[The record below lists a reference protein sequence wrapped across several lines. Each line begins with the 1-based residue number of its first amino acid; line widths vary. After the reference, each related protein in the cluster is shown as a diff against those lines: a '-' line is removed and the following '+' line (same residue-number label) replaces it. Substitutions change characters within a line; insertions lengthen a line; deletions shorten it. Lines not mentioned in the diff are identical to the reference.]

1 MLRPKLFD
9 SVEEL
14 AVYHFL
20 VFYEL
25 TFLTVLLDLVYVGVV
40 ILLDLVFQQEG
51 GLQAIVPQD
60 EEVELELEDITIGV
74 LQVDGPLIV
83 LALVV
88 LFDASA
94 YDASLRL
101 VQQILILV
109 AYSSKF

>member
-1 MLRPKLFD
+1 MLF
-9 SVEEL
+9 
-14 AVYHFL
+14 
-20 VFYEL
+20 
-25 TFLTVLLDLVYVGVV
+25 DLVYVGVV
-40 ILLDLVFQQEG
+40 ILLDLVFQQER

-60 EEVELELEDITIGV
+60 VEVELELKDVAIGV

-94 YDASLRL
+94 YDASLHL
-101 VQQILILV
+101 VEQILVLV

>member
-1 MLRPKLFD
+1 MVFNWFKRLFCVFLGFGVTTTMLF
-9 SVEEL
+9 
-14 AVYHFL
+14 
-20 VFYEL
+20 
-25 TFLTVLLDLVYVGVV
+25 DLVYVGVV

-51 GLQAIVPQD
+51 GLQAIVPHD
-60 EEVELELEDITIGV
+60 EEVELELEDVAFGV
-74 LQVDGPLIV
+74 LQVDKPLII

-88 LFDASA
+88 LFDTNA

>member
-1 MLRPKLFD
+1 M
-9 SVEEL
+9 
-14 AVYHFL
+14 
-20 VFYEL
+20 
-25 TFLTVLLDLVYVGVV
+25 LLDLVYIGVV

-60 EEVELELEDITIGV
+60 EEVELELKDVAIGV
-74 LQVDGPLIV
+74 LQVDGTLIV

-101 VQQILILV
+101 VQQIVVLV

>member
-1 MLRPKLFD
+1 M
-9 SVEEL
+9 
-14 AVYHFL
+14 
-20 VFYEL
+20 
-25 TFLTVLLDLVYVGVV
+25 LLDVVYIRVV
-40 ILLDLVFQQEG
+40 ILLNLIFQEEG
-51 GLQAIVPQD
+51 GLQVLVPQD
-60 EEVELELEDITIGV
+60 DEVKLELEAAAIAV

-101 VQQILILV
+101 VQRIAVSV

>member
-1 MLRPKLFD
+1 M
-9 SVEEL
+9 
-14 AVYHFL
+14 
-20 VFYEL
+20 
-25 TFLTVLLDLVYVGVV
+25 LLDLVYVGVV
-40 ILLDLVFQQEG
+40 ILLDLVFQQKG

-60 EEVELELEDITIGV
+60 EEVELELEDVAIGV

-88 LFDASA
+88 LFDARLA

-109 AYSSKF
+109 AYSSKL

>member
-1 MLRPKLFD
+1 M
-9 SVEEL
+9 
-14 AVYHFL
+14 
-20 VFYEL
+20 
-25 TFLTVLLDLVYVGVV
+25 LLDLVYVEVV
-40 ILLDLVFQQEG
+40 ILLNLVFQQEG
-51 GLQAIVPQD
+51 GLQATVLQD
-60 EEVELELEDITIGV
+60 EEVEFELKDVAIGV
-74 LQVDGPLIV
+74 LQVDGPLII

>member
-1 MLRPKLFD
+1 M
-9 SVEEL
+9 
-14 AVYHFL
+14 
-20 VFYEL
+20 
-25 TFLTVLLDLVYVGVV
+25 LLDLVYIGVV

-51 GLQAIVPQD
+51 SLQVIVPQD
-60 EEVELELEDITIGV
+60 EEVELELEDVAIGV

-94 YDASLRL
+94 YNASLRL

>member
-1 MLRPKLFD
+1 M
-9 SVEEL
+9 
-14 AVYHFL
+14 
-20 VFYEL
+20 
-25 TFLTVLLDLVYVGVV
+25 LLDLLYVGVV

-60 EEVELELEDITIGV
+60 EEVELELEDVAIGI

-83 LALVV
+83 LTLVV

-94 YDASLRL
+94 YVASLRL
-101 VQQILILV
+101 IQQILVLV